1 MIPWREL
8 ARAEVPGGDA
18 PLVLAERGGEYVIR
32 LGAVTLMGSRAHGSE
47 EALAERA
54 LAGLAGRANL
64 RVLIGGLGMGYT
76 LAAALRAL
84 PRTAEV
90 VVAELVPAIVA
101 WNRELLADLAG
112 RPLDDARVSV
122 READVADVLRAS
134 DAAFDAILLDVDNG
148 PDGLT
153 RSANQQ
159 LYAAAGLAAAFR
171 ALRAGGVLG
180 VWSVAADAAFT
191 RRLHAQGFA
200 AEAEAVRARTGK
212 GGRHTLWLARRP
224 QPAGAAW
231 RS

>member
-1 MIPWREL
+1 
-8 ARAEVPGGDA
+8 
-18 PLVLAERGGEYVIR
+18 
-32 LGAVTLMGSRAHGSE
+32 
-47 EALAERA
+47 

-212 GGRHTLWLARRP
+212 GGRHTLWLARRL